1 MACPAARVDEL
12 RSRLGASLAFD
23 EKTLTWVSVVPSVG
37 PGPDEVIQT
46 ASVTRLCEALDAA
59 ITRRAERIGRNV
71 ANALAVLAQHWDG
84 IYVVGWDGEE
94 CWCQRTGGTG
104 EIMRAMSPEQLNG
117 IMSAAYRAGLNYPPL
132 RSTGL
137 EGGPRPRRTPR
148 GTFPVSR
155 PGTVAHQR
163 YGSRMGR
170 RRGAVHTY
178 RQIRQAGDE
187 ELTGLRDL
195 TAKVKDYEQY
205 IGTDLLTGLCEL
217 DEALAREQDRR
228 ASGGALTP
236 ATLRSRVRRRVGA
249 P

>member
-1 MACPAARVDEL
+1 M
-12 RSRLGASLAFD
+12 
-23 EKTLTWVSVVPSVG
+23 
-37 PGPDEVIQT
+37 
-46 ASVTRLCEALDAA
+46 
-59 ITRRAERIGRNV
+59 
-71 ANALAVLAQHWDG
+71 
-84 IYVVGWDGEE
+84 
-94 CWCQRTGGTG
+94 
-104 EIMRAMSPEQLNG
+104 
-117 IMSAAYRAGLNYPPL
+117 
-132 RSTGL
+132 
-137 EGGPRPRRTPR
+137 
-148 GTFPVSR
+148 
-155 PGTVAHQR
+155 
-163 YGSRMGR
+163 
-170 RRGAVHTY
+170 HTY